1 MKTGRAD
8 QVYYDVDL
16 INHPSDDTNDP
27 IKFAN
32 RQMQKGMLGKAL
44 SALRSKQR
52 EIVVLTYYGGL
63 THSEIA
69 NKLGQHLGTVK
80 TRMRLVLRN
89 LREVLGPK
97 SNNPTLLSAWVWLDC
112 QEISSTACG

>member
-1 MKTGRAD
+1 M
-8 QVYYDVDL
+8 
-16 INHPSDDTNDP
+16 
-27 IKFAN
+27 KFAN
-32 RQMQKGMLGKAL
+32 RQMQRGMLGKAL

-69 NKLGQHLGTVK
+69 NQLGQPLGTVK

-89 LREVLGPK
+89 FKEILAQSPIIQRCW
-97 SNNPTLLSAWVWLDC
+97 SAWIWPDC